1 MGFIL
6 GLLIGA
12 VIIYLVVKNGSK
24 KQTTSGQEP
33 FIESKKSFAEK
44 MTEFQQKVDDL
55 QKPMNDF
62 KATLPGAAKRQRIE
76 ENRKNGIACC
86 PKCGS
91 TSITANKKGVGIGK
105 AAVGAV
111 VAGPIGLLA
120 GGIGKNKITCTCL
133 NCGHKFKPGKH

>member
-12 VIIYLVVKNGSK
+12 VIIYLVVKNGNK
-24 KQTTSGQEP
+24 KQATSGHAEITERQ
-33 FIESKKSFAEK
+33 KSFTEK
-44 MTEFQQKVDDL
+44 VEEF

-62 KATLPGAAKRQRIE
+62 KSALPAAAKRQRIA

-105 AAVGAV
+105 AAVGAI

>member
-24 KQTTSGQEP
+24 KQTTTGHTEITERQ
-33 FIESKKSFAEK
+33 KSFAEK
-44 MTEFQQKVDDL
+44 VEDF

-62 KATLPGAAKRQRIE
+62 KSVLPGAAKRQRIA

-91 TSITANKKGVGIGK
+91 TSITANKKGGRIGK
-105 AAVGAV
+105 AAVGAIG
-111 VAGPIGLLA
+111 AGPIGLLA

>member
-24 KQTTSGQEP
+24 NQATTGHAEITERQ
-33 FIESKKSFAEK
+33 KSFAEK
-44 MTEFQQKVDDL
+44 VEDF

-62 KATLPGAAKRQRIE
+62 KSALPGAAKRQRIA

-91 TSITANKKGVGIGK
+91 TSITANKKGVGIFSIHLLNFFIDS
-105 AAVGAV
+105 VNMNLSLV
-111 VAGPIGLLA
+111 RECPILTFLLIDA
-120 GGIGKNKITCTCL
+120 
-133 NCGHKFKPGKH
+133 

>member
-24 KQTTSGQEP
+24 NQATTGHAE
-33 FIESKKSFAEK
+33 ITERHKSFAEK
-44 MTEFQQKVDDL
+44 VEDF

-62 KATLPGAAKRQRIE
+62 KSALPGAAKRQRIA

-105 AAVGAV
+105 AAVGAI

>member
-24 KQTTSGQEP
+24 KQATTGHAEITERQ
-33 FIESKKSFAEK
+33 KSFAEK
-44 MTEFQQKVDDL
+44 VEDFK
-55 QKPMNDF
+55 KPMNDF
-62 KATLPGAAKRQRIE
+62 KSALPGAAKRQRIV

-105 AAVGAV
+105 AAVGAI